1 MNINTFCVFARVDL
15 LREAHRGG
23 SRYNESGTH
32 TQKRI
37 GVKRMPLLF
46 VRNDITR
53 MKVDAI
59 VNAANSELREGGG
72 VCGAIFEAAGAAELR
87 KECAALA
94 PCGVGQAIL
103 TDGHALPARHIIHT
117 VGPVWQGGSSGEEG
131 QLRACY
137 ANSLALAV
145 SHKLT
150 SIAFPLI
157 SSGIFGYPKEEAMRC
172 AVAAIREVL
181 LTHDLLVYLVF
192 YDAETNL
199 IGSQRYQ
206 DIARHIDDRYVQTH
220 SHPREVRNRLPREP
234 YPLRVESP
242 ARTAE
247 TDHVAYRIQENFSAP
262 LMYPDPNTKKA
273 DVRRRSLADVV
284 TQLEETF
291 SECLLRHI
299 DEKGLSDVTAY
310 KRANIDRRL
319 FSKIR
324 SDKAHAPKKTTALAF
339 AIALGLSLD
348 ETRDLLKKA
357 GYALSNSSRFDIIV
371 AFCIE
376 EGLPDID
383 AVNEI
388 LFQFEEPLLG
398 A

>member
-1 MNINTFCVFARVDL
+1 
-15 LREAHRGG
+15 
-23 SRYNESGTH
+23 
-32 TQKRI
+32 
-37 GVKRMPLLF
+37 MPLLF

-59 VNAANSELREGGG
+59 VNAANSELRAGGG
-72 VCGAIFEAAGAAELR
+72 VCGAIFEAAGASELGM
-87 KECAALA
+87 ECATLA

-103 TDGHALPARHIIHT
+103 THGYALPARHIIHT

-131 QLRACY
+131 QLQACY
-137 ANSLALAV
+137 TNSLALADA
-145 SHKLT
+145 HKLK

-157 SSGIFGYPKEEAMRC
+157 SSGVFGYPKEAAMQV
-172 AVAAIREVL
+172 AVATIRAYL
-181 LTHDLLVYLVF
+181 QDHDILVYLVF
-192 YDAETNL
+192 FDTEANL
-199 IGSQRYQ
+199 LGSQRYQ
-206 DIARHIDDRYVQTH
+206 DIARHIDDRYVQAH
-220 SHPREVRNRLPREP
+220 SHPRGSQSPRRRSPDNLYGSLKAMASERDMEVCQ
-234 YPLRVESP
+234 
-242 ARTAE
+242 
-247 TDHVAYRIQENFSAP
+247 IQENISAP
-262 LMYPDPNTKKA
+262 LMYPDATRKTGAK
-273 DVRRRSLADVV
+273 RRSLADVV

-299 DEKGLSDVTAY
+299 DEKGLTDVAVY
-310 KRANIDRRL
+310 KRANVDRRL

-324 SDKAHAPKKTTALAF
+324 SDKAHTPKKATALAF
-339 AIALGLSLD
+339 AIALNLSLD
-348 ETRDLLKKA
+348 ETRDMLRKA

-376 EGLPDID
+376 EGVPDID